1 MEYVVS
7 AVVGY
12 ILGSLPTAYILLKRK
27 GIDITK
33 RGSGNVGAFNSLEV
47 SKSKLTGLIVFAVDF
62 TKGLLS
68 VLTVKFLLG
77 NQFEYQITALLFAVF
92 SHCYS
97 PWIKFKGGKGL
108 ATGAGGTII
117 LMPVILGLWII
128 LWIFVYLYKKNI
140 QVANSAASGLVAL
153 LALFT
158 SGILNKYSNPPAAN
172 NNFFGWM
179 TLILFIVILTKH
191 IIPLKEYFLEQ
202 QNISRKK
209 HEHI

>member
-1 MEYVVS
+1 MEFIIS
-7 AVVGY
+7 AIIGY

-33 RGSGNVGAFNSLEV
+33 SGSGNVGAFNSLEV
-47 SKSKLTGLIVFAVDF
+47 SKSKLTGFIVFAVDF
-62 TKGLLS
+62 TKGLVS
-68 VLTVKFLLG
+68 VLLAKFLFG
-77 NQFEYQITALLFAVF
+77 NQFEFQITALLFAVF

-97 PWIKFKGGKGL
+97 PWLKFKGGKGL

-128 LWIFVYLYKKNI
+128 FWIFLYVYKKNI
-140 QVANSAASGLVAL
+140 QVANSAASGLVGL
-153 LALFT
+153 LAFFT
-158 SGILNKYSNPPAAN
+158 SDILNKYSNPPATN

-179 TLILFIVILTKH
+179 TLILFLVILTKH
-191 IIPLKEYFLEQ
+191 IIPLKEYFSEQ
-202 QNISRKK
+202 QNLTRKK